1 MFFYTFWL
9 FLLYS
14 FGGYLLEKLYAWARR
29 SSHRVRKCFLLLPL
43 CPVYGLALLAVLALP
58 PDMTGS
64 FWRLAL
70 YGGLTAT
77 EVEYAVHFL

>member
-29 SSHRVRKCFLLLPL
+29 SSHRVRKCFLRCRCVRCTAWL
-43 CPVYGLALLAVLALP
+43 C
-58 PDMTGS
+58 
-64 FWRLAL
+64 WRCWLCRRI
-70 YGGLTAT
+70 
-77 EVEYAVHFL
+77 